1 MKRTVRI
8 LLFAI
13 GVLVLIRPVFAQ
25 SGDAEKG
32 LVRLQFEI
40 DGKRVDPRFKIF
52 LYIDGATIEPLR
64 LENGFVVPPLVNTH
78 ESAGVRL
85 LFAGHNLY
93 FEHVS
98 RAQFG
103 ADWIVGIDHYP
114 FRSAEVEDPQVAKK
128 LKVVYYIKLESG
140 TGDGVML
147 SVLVPKKTSRRP

>member
-13 GVLVLIRPVFAQ
+13 GILVLTRPVFAQ
-25 SGDAEKG
+25 TGDAQKG
-32 LVRLQFEI
+32 YVRLQFEI
-40 DGKRVDPRFKIF
+40 DGQRVETRFKVF
-52 LYIDGATIEPLR
+52 LYIDGATVEPLR
-64 LENGFVVPPLVNTH
+64 FENGFVVPPLVSSH
-78 ESAGVRL
+78 ETAGVRL

-98 RAQFG
+98 RAQFS

-114 FRSAEVEDPQVAKK
+114 FRFAEVEDRQVAKK

-147 SVLVPKKTSRRP
+147 SVLVPKKTSSGR